1 MSTFI
6 MSCQKLGSDVVI
18 EDKIV
23 HCNRIENVIAAL
35 KRHGYHAFEYH
46 EAAPKED
53 IVKVEIGGYNHE
65 TEQGREV
72 C

>member
-1 MSTFI
+1 MLTLS

-18 EDKIV
+18 KDKIV
-23 HCNRIENVIAAL
+23 HCNRVQNVIDAL

-46 EAAPKED
+46 EAAPDED
-53 IVKVEIGGYNHE
+53 ILKVKLGGYNHE
-65 TEQGREV
+65 TEQGRKV